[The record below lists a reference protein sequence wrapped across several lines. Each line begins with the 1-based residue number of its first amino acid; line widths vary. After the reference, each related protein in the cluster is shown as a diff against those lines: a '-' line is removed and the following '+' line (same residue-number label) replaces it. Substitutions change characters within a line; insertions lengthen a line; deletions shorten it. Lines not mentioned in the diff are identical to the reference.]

1 MQNKLYDNFQE
12 IVQTTGDSPQV
23 ILKDLFS
30 DVRNQFNI
38 NNLVEQRNTKF
49 SPETK
54 SLEDY
59 DVYMLL
65 HAMIAFKKSDFDY
78 YLRESLVET
87 DANYAPLYSQEY
99 AAYLATAMA
108 VNPDIMNAAVNNI
121 DTPKGTYGSELI
133 RYWNTVMVD
142 GIGGAGK
149 TAVIA
154 K

>member
-1 MQNKLYDNFQE
+1 MPTPTLDDIDNVSYDNPLISKELSSLQNKLYDNFQE

-65 HAMIAFKKSDFDY
+65 HAMIAFKKSD
-78 YLRESLVET
+78 
-87 DANYAPLYSQEY
+87 
-99 AAYLATAMA
+99 
-108 VNPDIMNAAVNNI
+108 
-121 DTPKGTYGSELI
+121 LI
-133 RYWNTVMVD
+133 IT
-142 GIGGAGK
+142 
-149 TAVIA
+149 
-154 K
+154 

>member
-1 MQNKLYDNFQE
+1 MNAVNQFSKHGRTGQQISKLTANILKGKDRYQFLKELKYKGMQLFKDIDTMPTPTLDDIDNVSYDNPLISKELSSLQNKLYDNFQE

-65 HAMIAFKKSDFDY
+65 HAMIALKKVR
-78 YLRESLVET
+78 L
-87 DANYAPLYSQEY
+87 
-99 AAYLATAMA
+99 
-108 VNPDIMNAAVNNI
+108 
-121 DTPKGTYGSELI
+121 LI
-133 RYWNTVMVD
+133 IT
-142 GIGGAGK
+142 
-149 TAVIA
+149 
-154 K
+154 